1 MFDNVLLL
9 GVGGRTVYHGPAH
22 EMTEYFT
29 RIGFPLPARTNPA
42 DYYMDVVAGLIPCEI
57 SRNFKKED
65 LFGLWESA
73 PENPHS
79 EPHDSHSGAPQN
91 SPSLKPE
98 EIRTTPGLFN
108 QCSLLFKRAALQRIR
123 RPQNTFYP
131 IILSVFASII
141 IGLTANTYGLADG
154 TSDNTKPLYFGIPSA
169 FVDTTNA
176 ASQYLENWPIASTD
190 QTVQLW
196 QNTAMIIML
205 VCILSVNVFGG
216 EEAVFQRDVSS
227 GTRVFSYWMAKTT
240 ETFLW
245 LPIFASIF
253 AGISYAFQPLTISL
267 LDFWLVTW
275 MAFIG
280 FYGVGHAVSIA
291 VGPANRGIV
300 MLVVSLV
307 LVLIFT
313 GLLFPYGKNN
323 NPLFLI
329 FFTFWT
335 AQGYS
340 TESYAAYEGSFDVG
354 LMNDLVSGYDLSF
367 SFAANVVC
375 AFATALAWHLLALIR
390 FTLLA
395 FKSTTSP

>member
-22 EMTEYFT
+22 DMTDYFT
-29 RIGFPLPARTNPA
+29 SIGFPLPARTNPA
-42 DYYMDVVAGLIPCEI
+42 DYYMDVVAGLIPCEK
-57 SRNFKKED
+57 SRKFKKED
-65 LFGLWESA
+65 LFELWESA
-73 PENPHS
+73 PANHHS
-79 EPHDSHSGAPQN
+79 ETQDSHKK
-91 SPSLKPE
+91 SPNLKSE
-98 EIRTTPGLFN
+98 EIRTNPGFFD
-108 QCSLLFKRAALQRIR
+108 QCCLLFKRAALQRIR

-141 IGLTANTYGLADG
+141 IGLTAHTYGLADG

-169 FVDTTNA
+169 LADTTNA
-176 ASQYLENWPIASTD
+176 ASQYLENWPIASSD

-216 EEAVFQRDVSS
+216 EEAVFRRDVSS
-227 GTRVFSYWMAKTT
+227 GTRVFSYWLAKTT

-245 LPIFASIF
+245 LPIFASLF
-253 AGISYAFQPLTISL
+253 AGISYSFQPLTISL
-267 LDFWLVTW
+267 LDFWLLIW

-300 MLVVSLV
+300 MLVLSLV

-354 LMNDLVSGYDLSF
+354 LMNELVSGYDLSL
-367 SFAANVVC
+367 SFAANVAC
-375 AFATALAWHLLALIR
+375 AFATALAWHLLALI
-390 FTLLA
+390 LLWR
-395 FKSTTSP
+395 KSS